1 VLDNVPDNA
10 PLAVYQAAL
19 ARHWLIISLKTDNSL
34 VNAQLSKM
42 EATIENIATSVA
54 VGNFAVNQLIKHEAT
69 PTNITK
75 GTST

>member
-1 VLDNVPDNA
+1 
-10 PLAVYQAAL
+10 
-19 ARHWLIISLKTDNSL
+19 
-34 VNAQLSKM
+34 M